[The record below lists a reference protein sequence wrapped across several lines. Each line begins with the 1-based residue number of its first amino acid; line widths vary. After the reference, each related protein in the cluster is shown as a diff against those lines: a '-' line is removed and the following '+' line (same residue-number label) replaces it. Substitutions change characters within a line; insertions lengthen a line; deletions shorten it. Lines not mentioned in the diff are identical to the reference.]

1 MGARLNIMK
10 FLLICVA
17 LVIAASASLEDTPE
31 NVLIE
36 ASADITAL
44 KKKGATEADCKDLA
58 DKTCK
63 EVYTEVSTAQKV
75 INRQSSG
82 SHCEKLGEKGYI
94 AAKNEYSKVKTQ
106 WVKAKSTVLKLK
118 KHTWKETL
126 TYDTLR
132 PGKCGFIFSS
142 KEYLTTYRLIHK
154 AIRLERLLMGK
165 ITETRKW
172 MITMLYRRNKA
183 RFNCRCAVL
192 KIRNAIWARFT
203 KNRATQQKAL
213 SKCKMMKCVLTSTP
227 VSSRKCR
234 AVLPKLKN
242 KVLTKIIEWSHKTG
256 ICRRK
261 WLKEREHKTAE
272 RLAERHRKAEK
283 KAKSERITKHY
294 RERQAKRK
302 LANEKM
308 VKANAACAIQRKRT
322 GVRQGA
328 IQTSQYAAYAS
339 CQKQFGSGWT
349 MEGSLQQHYQPMPGN
364 GWNAGTYY
372 WVYCQ
377 MSCAPYIRQYGLVYS
392 SKSGHYV
399 YKRL

>member
-1 MGARLNIMK
+1 
-10 FLLICVA
+10 
-17 LVIAASASLEDTPE
+17 VIAASASLEDTPE

-63 EVYTEVSTAQKV
+63 EVYSEVSTAQKV

-118 KHTWKETL
+118 NNTWKQTL

-142 KEYLTTYRLIHK
+142 KEYLTTYRLVNK

-192 KIRNAIWARFT
+192 KARNAIWARF
-203 KNRATQQKAL
+203 KNRATQQKVL
-213 SKCKMMKCVLTSTP
+213 SKCKMMTCVLTGTP

-283 KAKSERITKHY
+283 KAKIERQIKHN

-302 LANEKM
+302 LSHEKF
-308 VKANAACAIQRKRT
+308 VKARAVCITQIKT
-322 GVRQGA
+322 YGLRQGA
-328 IQTSQYAAYAS
+328 FQLSRDAAFSTCQRQY
-339 CQKQFGSGWT
+339 GSAWT
-349 MEGSLQQHYQPMPGN
+349 IEGVLHTHYQPYPGG
-364 GWNAGTYY
+364 GWPAGTLY
-372 WVYCQ
+372 WVNCRL
-377 MSCAPYIRQYGLVYS
+377 SCTPYYRQYGLVNEN
-392 SKSGHYV
+392 GRYV

>member
-1 MGARLNIMK
+1 
-10 FLLICVA
+10 
-17 LVIAASASLEDTPE
+17 LEDTPE

-142 KEYLTTYRLIHK
+142 KEYLTTYRLVHK

-283 KAKSERITKHY
+283 KAKNERIIKQA

-302 LANEKM
+302 LSKEKLL
-308 VKANAACAIQRKRT
+308 KARAACAIQRKRT
-322 GVRQGA
+322 GIRRGA
-328 IQTSQYAAYAS
+328 FQRSTQAAYAS
-339 CQKQFGSGWT
+339 CRRQYGSAWT
-349 MEGSLQQHYQPMPGN
+349 VQGSLQQHYQPYSGGGWPG
-364 GWNAGTYY
+364 GTTYFT
-372 WVYCQ
+372 YCQ
-377 MSCAPYIRQYGLVYS
+377 LSCAPFIRQYGLVW
-392 SKSGHYV
+392 KSTSYGWHYV